1 MSGVSA
7 ALQAYTA
14 AAMPDDPTLFSPRRF
29 NLGNLTYAI
38 VQISRG
44 EIVVTMREYFQRRP
58 EFRRGPP
65 DDDFDDLLP
74 GKRCL
79 KLSAAQ
85 WYALE
90 ENSQKIDT
98 VLEAVTE
105 KTDFLTDKLLN
116 NIVGCDV

>member
-7 ALQAYTA
+7 ALQACTA
-14 AAMPDDPTLFSPRRF
+14 AAMPDDQTLFSPCRF
-29 NLGNLTYAI
+29 HLGNLTYAI

-58 EFRRGPP
+58 EFRRGS

-79 KLSAAQ
+79 NLSTAQ
-85 WYALE
+85 WQALE

-105 KTDFLTDKLLN
+105 KTEFLTDKLLN
-116 NIVGCDV
+116 DIVGCNV